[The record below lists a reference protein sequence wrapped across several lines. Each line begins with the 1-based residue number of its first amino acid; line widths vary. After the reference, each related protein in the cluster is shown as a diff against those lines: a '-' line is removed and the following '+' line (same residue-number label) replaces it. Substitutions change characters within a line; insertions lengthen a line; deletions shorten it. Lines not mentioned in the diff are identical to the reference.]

1 MKRLSPEQSEAQ
13 ILMRA
18 LRDTNLPKF
27 VAADFGIFKGL
38 IDDLFPRVEAPA
50 QIDPAMLVAIKKVL
64 LPSNELSTVQQ
75 EPEFVT
81 KISNLKE
88 AMGVRHCVFVLGC
101 AGSAKS
107 ELWKTLVDA
116 QTELKEGGG
125 RTLVSCLNPKACT
138 SDDLYGYMHPVTKD
152 PHDGIISLIMR
163 TFSKNT
169 SPVPK
174 FIILDGD
181 IDAEWIESMNTV
193 MDDNKVLTLVSN
205 ERIPLSASMR
215 MIFEISHLRNASPAT
230 VSRAGV
236 IFLNEYDIGWRPY
249 VQTWIEGFND
259 QKVQTWL
266 DQLFDAYVVPTID
279 MIRKEK
285 WKHITPIRDFAMVQ
299 VICRILEGLLTP
311 ENCPPG
317 SEKEVY
323 EAYFQF
329 ACVWGIGGGFSSDKG
344 ADFRKQFDAY
354 WRNDYAKAALKFPE
368 DGSVFDYFIDP
379 STKKGEPK
387 RCAHWRDIIPSYKHD
402 RAALYQT
409 ILVPTMDTTRI
420 GYIANMMLR
429 LKKPVMLV
437 GNAGSAK
444 TVLLGGLL
452 KELDED
458 AWISY
463 NINFNSMT
471 EAFDTQFMLES
482 PLEKKTGSIFGPPG
496 TKRLIYF
503 VDDLNMPTPDKYGTQ
518 SAIALMRQQVDYGGF
533 YDLKKLT
540 MKKLENVSYANPNP
554 NPDPDPDPNPNPKRN
569 PNP

>member
-1 MKRLSPEQSEAQ
+1 MKRASPEQSEAQ

-38 IDDLFPRVEAPA
+38 IDDLFPRVEAPP
-50 QIDPAMLVAIKKVL
+50 QTDPNLVAAIKKVL
-64 LPSNELSTVQQ
+64 LPQNELSTVQQ

-88 AMGVRHCVFVLGC
+88 MMGVRHCVFVLGC

-125 RTLVSCLNPKACT
+125 RTLVACLNPKAVT

-174 FIILDGD
+174 FIVLDGD

-249 VQTWIEGFND
+249 VQTWVDTLGADSQLDSKTKLMIE
-259 QKVQTWL
+259 
-266 DQLFDAYVVPTID
+266 QLFEQYVPVALEWL
-279 MIRKEK
+279 KSSK
-285 WKHITPIRDFAMVQ
+285 AQSVTPLMDFALVEKL
-299 VICRILEGLLTP
+299 CNLLWGLLHASGLLHQADA
-311 ENCPPG
+311 EH
-317 SEKEVY
+317 KEVY
-323 EAYFQF
+323 ETYFQLASIWAF
-329 ACVWGIGGGFSSDKG
+329 GGALSSDK
-344 ADFRKQFDAY
+344 AKDHRKV
-354 WRNDYAKAALKFPE
+354 R
-368 DGSVFDYFIDP
+368 GRV
-379 STKKGEPK
+379 
-387 RCAHWRDIIPSYKHD
+387 
-402 RAALYQT
+402 
-409 ILVPTMDTTRI
+409 
-420 GYIANMMLR
+420 
-429 LKKPVMLV
+429 
-437 GNAGSAK
+437 
-444 TVLLGGLL
+444 
-452 KELDED
+452 
-458 AWISY
+458 
-463 NINFNSMT
+463 
-471 EAFDTQFMLES
+471 
-482 PLEKKTGSIFGPPG
+482 
-496 TKRLIYF
+496 
-503 VDDLNMPTPDKYGTQ
+503 
-518 SAIALMRQQVDYGGF
+518 
-533 YDLKKLT
+533 
-540 MKKLENVSYANPNP
+540 ANPNP
-554 NPDPDPDPNPNPKRN
+554 NPNPNLT
-569 PNP
+569 

>member
-1 MKRLSPEQSEAQ
+1 MKRASPEQSEAQ

-38 IDDLFPRVEAPA
+38 IDDLFPRVEAPP
-50 QIDPAMLVAIKKVL
+50 QTDPNLVAAIKKVL
-64 LPSNELSTVQQ
+64 LPQNELSTVQQ

-88 AMGVRHCVFVLGC
+88 MMGVRHCVFVLGC

-230 VSRAGV
+230 
-236 IFLNEYDIGWRPY
+236 
-249 VQTWIEGFND
+249 
-259 QKVQTWL
+259 
-266 DQLFDAYVVPTID
+266 
-279 MIRKEK
+279 
-285 WKHITPIRDFAMVQ
+285 
-299 VICRILEGLLTP
+299 
-311 ENCPPG
+311 
-317 SEKEVY
+317 
-323 EAYFQF
+323 
-329 ACVWGIGGGFSSDKG
+329 
-344 ADFRKQFDAY
+344 
-354 WRNDYAKAALKFPE
+354 
-368 DGSVFDYFIDP
+368 
-379 STKKGEPK
+379 GEPP
-387 RCAHWRDIIPSYKHD
+387 A
-402 RAALYQT
+402 
-409 ILVPTMDTTRI
+409 PTMTRLQNHPATPRNHPATT
-420 GYIANMMLR
+420 
-429 LKKPVMLV
+429 K
-437 GNAGSAK
+437 
-444 TVLLGGLL
+444 
-452 KELDED
+452 
-458 AWISY
+458 
-463 NINFNSMT
+463 
-471 EAFDTQFMLES
+471 
-482 PLEKKTGSIFGPPG
+482 
-496 TKRLIYF
+496 
-503 VDDLNMPTPDKYGTQ
+503 
-518 SAIALMRQQVDYGGF
+518 IALQPSQKQTPCNRP
-533 YDLKKLT
+533 
-540 MKKLENVSYANPNP
+540 SP
-554 NPDPDPDPNPNPKRN
+554 
-569 PNP
+569 